1 MSKILYLE
9 GSCGI
14 SGDMTVAALL
24 DLGAS
29 RTKLDTAL
37 RSLAAQG
44 DGFSWSVSRKN
55 SYSIAGSDFDVR
67 LHHHEQPH
75 EESYNHHHHHRHLAD
90 IEQIIARVEMPDR
103 ARTLALRIFTIVA
116 EAEAHAHGC
125 AVNEVHFHEIGAWD
139 SLADIIGAAVLV
151 DDLGINDCV
160 VTALTEGEGTVQC
173 QHGELPVPV
182 PAVLLIAQTHAIP
195 LRRRAVRGEMVTPT
209 GIAIAAALRTLSAL
223 PEQYRVLQTGIGLG
237 KRDFGRANFLRAMLL
252 EPDADPE
259 QIFEVAA
266 NIDDSTPEELGF
278 LMEELFRRGARDV
291 WFTSCVMK
299 KNRPATVLSVLVDS
313 ALLNTVEDT
322 ILLHSSTIGLRRHPV
337 QRTTMLREMREI
349 TLPYGTVRVKC
360 VTHDDISRCYPEYE
374 SLRSLA
380 LATGRPLRSIRED
393 IAAALRSQTL

>member
-29 RTKLDTAL
+29 RAKLDTAL
-37 RSLAAQG
+37 QSLAAQG

-55 SYSIAGSDFDVR
+55 SYSIAGSDFDVH

-75 EESYNHHHHHRHLAD
+75 EEGYHHHHHHRHLAD

-182 PAVLLIAQTHAIP
+182 PAVLRIAQTHAIP

-209 GIAIAAALRTLSAL
+209 GIAIAAALRTLSTL

-360 VTHDDISRCYPEYE
+360 VTHGDISRCYPEYE

>member
-116 EAEAHAHGC
+116 KAEAHAHGC

-360 VTHDDISRCYPEYE
+360 VTHGDISRCYPEYE

>member
-182 PAVLLIAQTHAIP
+182 PAVLRIAQTHAIP

-360 VTHDDISRCYPEYE
+360 VTHGDISRCYPEYE

>member
-182 PAVLLIAQTHAIP
+182 PAVLRIAQTHAIP

-252 EPDADPE
+252 EPNADPE

-337 QRTTMLREMREI
+337 QRTTMSREMREI

-360 VTHDDISRCYPEYE
+360 VTHGDISRCYPEYE

>member
-29 RTKLDTAL
+29 RAKLDTAL
-37 RSLAAQG
+37 QSLAAQG
-44 DGFSWSVSRKN
+44 DGFSWSVSRKS
-55 SYSIAGSDFDVR
+55 SYSIAGCDFDVHLR
-67 LHHHEQPH
+67 HHEQPH
-75 EESYNHHHHHRHLAD
+75 EEGYHHHHHHRHLAD
-90 IEQIIARVEMPDR
+90 VKQIIARTEMSDR
-103 ARTLALRIFTIVA
+103 ARKLALRIFTIVA

-125 AVNEVHFHEIGAWD
+125 TVDEVHFHEVGAWD
-139 SLADIIGAAVLV
+139 SLADIIGAAVLI
-151 DDLGINDCV
+151 DDLEIDDCV
-160 VTALTEGEGTVQC
+160 VTALTEGEGTIQC

-182 PAVLLIAQTHAIP
+182 PAVLNIAQAHAIP
-195 LRRRAVRGEMVTPT
+195 LRRCSVRGEMVTPT
-209 GIAIAAALRTLSAL
+209 GIAIAAALRTLSSL

-259 QIFEVAA
+259 QIYEIAA

-278 LMEELFRRGARDV
+278 LMEELFRAGARDV
-291 WFTSCVMK
+291 WFTPCVMK
-299 KNRPATVLSVLVDS
+299 KNRPATVLNVLVDAS
-313 ALLNTVEDT
+313 LLSPAEDT

-349 TLPYGTVRVKC
+349 TLPYGTIRIKC
-360 VTHDDISRCYPEYE
+360 VSHGDISHSYPEYE
-374 SLRSLA
+374 SLRELA
-380 LATGRPLRSIRED
+380 LATGRSLRSIRED

>member
-29 RTKLDTAL
+29 RAKLDTAL
-37 RSLAAQG
+37 QSLAAQG

-67 LHHHEQPH
+67 LHHREQPR
-75 EESYNHHHHHRHLAD
+75 EEGYHHHHHHRHLAD
-90 IEQIIARVEMPDR
+90 IEQIIARVEMSDR
-103 ARTLALRIFTIVA
+103 ARALALSIFTIVA
-116 EAEAHAHGC
+116 KAEARAHGC
-125 AVNEVHFHEIGAWD
+125 ATNEVHFHEIGAWD
-139 SLADIIGAAVLV
+139 SLADIVGAAVLV
-151 DDLGINDCV
+151 DDLKIDDCV
-160 VTALTEGEGTVQC
+160 ITALAEGEGTVQC

-182 PAVLLIAQTHAIP
+182 PAVLNIAQAHAIP
-195 LRRRAVRGEMVTPT
+195 LRRCAVRGEMVTPT
-209 GIAIAAALRTLSAL
+209 GIAIAAALRSLTTL

-252 EPDADPE
+252 EPDFAPD

-278 LMEELFRRGARDV
+278 LMEELFRIGVRDV
-291 WFTSCVMK
+291 WFIPCVMK
-299 KNRPATVLSVLVDS
+299 KNRPATVLNVLVDS
-313 ALLNTVEDT
+313 TLLGTAENA
-322 ILLHSSTIGLRRHPV
+322 ILLHSSTIGLRHHPV
-337 QRTTMLREMREI
+337 NRTTMLREMREI

-360 VTHDDISRCYPEYE
+360 VSHGDISHCYPEYE
-374 SLRSLA
+374 SLRELA

-393 IAAALRSQTL
+393 VAAVLGSQSL

>member
-29 RTKLDTAL
+29 QAKLETAL
-37 RSLAAQG
+37 QSLAAQG

-55 SYSIAGSDFDVR
+55 TYSIAGCDFDVH

-75 EESYNHHHHHRHLAD
+75 EEGYHHHHHHRHLAD
-90 IEQIIARVEMPDR
+90 VEQIIARTEMPER
-103 ARTLALRIFTIVA
+103 ARALALRIFTIVA
-116 EAEAHAHGC
+116 EAEARAHGC
-125 AVNEVHFHEIGAWD
+125 TVSEVHFHEIGAWD

-151 DDLGINDCV
+151 EDLEIEDCV
-160 VTALTEGEGTVQC
+160 VTALTDGEGTVQC

-182 PAVLLIAQTHAIP
+182 PAVLNIAQAHAIP
-195 LRRRAVRGEMVTPT
+195 LRRCAVHGEMVTPT
-209 GIAIAAALRTLSAL
+209 GIAIAAALRTIPTL

-252 EPDADPE
+252 EPDAAPE
-259 QIFEVAA
+259 QIIEVAA

-278 LMEELFRRGARDV
+278 LMEELFRIGARDV
-291 WFTSCVMK
+291 WFTPCVMK
-299 KNRPATVLSVLVDS
+299 KNRPATVLNVLVDA
-313 ALLNTVEDT
+313 ALLGAAEDT

-337 QRTTMLREMREI
+337 QRTTMLRDMRELR
-349 TLPYGTVRVKC
+349 LPYGTVRVKC
-360 VTHDDISRCYPEYE
+360 VSHGSISHCYPEYE
-374 SLRSLA
+374 SLRALA
-380 LATGRPLRSIRED
+380 IATGRSLRSIRED
-393 IAAALRSQTL
+393 VAATLVSHPL

>member
-182 PAVLLIAQTHAIP
+182 PAVLRIAQTHAIP

-209 GIAIAAALRTLSAL
+209 GIAIAAALRTLSTL

-380 LATGRPLRSIRED
+380 LATGRPLRSIHED

>member
-116 EAEAHAHGC
+116 KAEAHAHGC

-278 LMEELFRRGARDV
+278 LRDEKESTRDRAQCAGRFRPVEYGGRYH
-291 WFTSCVMK
+291 
-299 KNRPATVLSVLVDS
+299 PASQQ
-313 ALLNTVEDT
+313 
-322 ILLHSSTIGLRRHPV
+322 HH
-337 QRTTMLREMREI
+337 RTATPPC
-349 TLPYGTVRVKC
+349 T
-360 VTHDDISRCYPEYE
+360 THNHV
-374 SLRSLA
+374 A
-380 LATGRPLRSIRED
+380 
-393 IAAALRSQTL
+393 

>member
-37 RSLAAQG
+37 QSLAAQG

-55 SYSIAGSDFDVR
+55 SYSIVGVDFDVH

-75 EESYNHHHHHRHLAD
+75 EEGYHHHHHHRHLAD

-103 ARTLALRIFTIVA
+103 AQTLALRIFTIVA

-182 PAVLLIAQTHAIP
+182 PAVLRIAQTHAIP
-195 LRRRAVRGEMVTPT
+195 LRRRAVHGEMVTPT

-291 WFTSCVMK
+291 WFTPCVMK
-299 KNRPATVLSVLVDS
+299 KNRPATLLSVLVDS
-313 ALLNTVEDT
+313 ALLNAVEDT

-337 QRTTMLREMREI
+337 QRTTMSREIREI

-360 VTHDDISRCYPEYE
+360 ATHGDISRCYPEYE
-374 SLRSLA
+374 SLRALA

-393 IAAALRSQTL
+393 VAAAVGSQPL

>member
-182 PAVLLIAQTHAIP
+182 PAVLRIAQTHAIP

-209 GIAIAAALRTLSAL
+209 GIAIAAALRTLSTL

-360 VTHDDISRCYPEYE
+360 VTHGDISRCYPEYE